1 MSTWLALLLL
11 VPAQP
16 PEIDPLD
23 ALEKSGARPAATA
36 PGESGGRAAKG
47 KKSAAAGESGKSRD
61 AAAGDAAAGDADGA
75 PANSAPADTAAKAE
89 GESGESDGNA
99 ADTKADGKTDGKTD
113 EKPDGKAD
121 GPADGDAAGADAASG
136 GFWQLLDDMMHSG
149 AMGYMIEGGFFMWPI
164 LILGIV
170 AFGVII
176 ERYRSLKM
184 LTTDTSAL
192 RDEVQR
198 LLQADRV
205 EEALKK
211 CDAEQG
217 PVPAILSAGLRKFLV
232 MRRLD
237 YDAAKIEE
245 QVVKGMDDYSVHV
258 VAALE
263 RHLPILATV
272 SSVAPMLGFL
282 GTVQGMVVSFDDIVA
297 QMGKTNIVEAAA
309 AGIKVSLLTT
319 VLGLVVGIPAFMAFN
334 YFTSVINRFV
344 LEVEES
350 ASELI
355 ETVTL
360 QMAMQRRDTAK

>member
-1 MSTWLALLLL
+1 MSTWLMWMML
-11 VPAQP
+11 VPLQVP
-16 PEIDPLD
+16 PAEPGTP
-23 ALEKSGARPAATA
+23 APAAA
-36 PGESGGRAAKG
+36 AAEQSGTP
-47 KKSAAAGESGKSRD
+47 AAAGPDASSGT
-61 AAAGDAAAGDADGA
+61 AAGSTAAPAAPQAPGAAGTPA
-75 PANSAPADTAAKAE
+75 PAGTSGAEAAPAAPAGGLWT
-89 GESGESDGNA
+89 
-99 ADTKADGKTDGKTD
+99 TLD
-113 EKPDGKAD
+113 EIA
-121 GPADGDAAGADAASG
+121 
-136 GFWQLLDDMMHSG
+136 HSG
-149 AMGYMIEGGFFMWPI
+149 ALGYMLEGGFFMWPI

-170 AFGVII
+170 AFGVMI

-192 RDEVQR
+192 RAEVQA

-217 PVPAILSAGLRKFLV
+217 PVPAILSAGLRKFLLL
-232 MRRLD
+232 RRLD
-237 YDAAKIEE
+237 YDPAKIEE
-245 QVVKGMDDYSVHV
+245 QVVKGMDDYSVHI

-282 GTVQGMVVSFDDIVA
+282 GTVQGMVISFDDIVA
-297 QMGKTNIVEAAA
+297 QMGKTNIVESAA

-319 VLGLVVGIPAFMAFN
+319 VLGLIVGIPAFMAFN

-355 ETVTL
+355 EAVTL
-360 QMAMQRRDTAK
+360 QMALRKNESR

>member
-1 MSTWLALLLL
+1 MSTWIALLFLM
-11 VPAQP
+11 PAQP
-16 PEIDPLD
+16 PAIDPLD
-23 ALEKSGARPAATA
+23 QLEKSGARPAATA
-36 PGESGGRAAKG
+36 PGDRAG
-47 KKSAAAGESGKSRD
+47 S
-61 AAAGDAAAGDADGA
+61 
-75 PANSAPADTAAKAE
+75 AAKA
-89 GESGESDGNA
+89 GS
-99 ADTKADGKTDGKTD
+99 KADGKTDGKTD
-113 EKPDGKAD
+113 GKSDGDGKAD
-121 GPADGDAAGADAASG
+121 ASSDGKSEAKSDGKADTKSDGGDSDAAASDAGG

-360 QMAMQRRDTAK
+360 QMAMQRRDANK

>member
-1 MSTWLALLLL
+1 MTTWLVLLMLAPGQT
-11 VPAQP
+11 PAVEGSP
-16 PEIDPLD
+16 
-23 ALEKSGARPAATA
+23 AEKPAAVAAENSGA
-36 PGESGGRAAKG
+36 EQN
-47 KKSAAAGESGKSRD
+47 AG
-61 AAAGDAAAGDADGA
+61 AAAGDASGKASEASKAAGAAANGQTATGEAAKAGEKAAGDSVAD
-75 PANSAPADTAAKAE
+75 P
-89 GESGESDGNA
+89 
-99 ADTKADGKTDGKTD
+99 
-113 EKPDGKAD
+113 
-121 GPADGDAAGADAASG
+121 AAGG
-136 GFWQLLDDMMHSG
+136 VWKMLDDMAHSG

-164 LILGIV
+164 FFLGVI
-170 AFGVII
+170 AFGVMI

-192 RDEVQR
+192 RGEVLE
-198 LLQADRV
+198 LLQADKV
-205 EEALKK
+205 EEALRR

-232 MRRLD
+232 LRRLD
-237 YDAAKIEE
+237 YDPGKIEE
-245 QVVKGMDDYSVHV
+245 QVVKGMDDYSVHI

-297 QMGKTNIVEAAA
+297 QMGKTNIVESAA

-319 VLGLVVGIPAFMAFN
+319 VLGLIVGIPAFMAFN

-355 ETVTL
+355 EAVTL
-360 QMAMQRRDTAK
+360 QMALRRRESK

>member
-1 MSTWLALLLL
+1 MSTWLMWMML
-11 VPAQP
+11 VPLQVP
-16 PEIDPLD
+16 PAEPGTP
-23 ALEKSGARPAATA
+23 APAAA
-36 PGESGGRAAKG
+36 AAEQSGTP
-47 KKSAAAGESGKSRD
+47 AAAGPDASSGT
-61 AAAGDAAAGDADGA
+61 AAGSTAAPAAPQAPGAAGTPA
-75 PANSAPADTAAKAE
+75 PAGTSGAEAAPAAPAGGLWT
-89 GESGESDGNA
+89 
-99 ADTKADGKTDGKTD
+99 TLD
-113 EKPDGKAD
+113 EIA
-121 GPADGDAAGADAASG
+121 
-136 GFWQLLDDMMHSG
+136 HSG
-149 AMGYMIEGGFFMWPI
+149 ALGYMLEGGFFMWPI

-170 AFGVII
+170 AFGVMI
-176 ERYRSLKM
+176 ERYRGLKM

-192 RDEVQR
+192 RAEVQA

-217 PVPAILSAGLRKFLV
+217 PVPAILSAGLRKFLLL
-232 MRRLD
+232 RRLD
-237 YDAAKIEE
+237 YDPAKIEE
-245 QVVKGMDDYSVHV
+245 QVVKGMDDYSVHI

-282 GTVQGMVVSFDDIVA
+282 GTVQGMVISFDDIVA
-297 QMGKTNIVEAAA
+297 QMGKTNIVESAA

-319 VLGLVVGIPAFMAFN
+319 VLGLIVGIPAFMAFN

-355 ETVTL
+355 EAVTL
-360 QMAMQRRDTAK
+360 QMALRKNESR